1 MPNKKDAMII
11 YEVNQLETLW
21 LMKNERLL
29 RCQRDRPE
37 NEVTGSIIIDL
48 KFSFPPFFN
57 NDMP

>member
-11 YEVNQLETLW
+11 YEVNKLETLL
-21 LMKNERLL
+21 LMKNARLL

-48 KFSFPPFFN
+48 PISFPPYLN
-57 NDMP
+57 KDMP